1 MDYYEE
7 DEEAPEAPTSLTS
20 LLSDNDNTPKKGGKE
35 KDGSL
40 SRKEDEEEDEEE
52 DEKEEEDDVIEQPAV
67 ESEADKKQRLQP
79 NQSLIVTCRRR
90 PAPVCLLLASGVNT
104 WKRRIAEGAL
114 ASRTRTI
121 IRKHFDKLVNV
132 QSSSTIHVKAGHQ
145 FDELLFCQT

>member
-1 MDYYEE
+1 MDYYED
-7 DEEAPEAPTSLTS
+7 DEKEPEAPTSLTS
-20 LLSDNDNTPKKGGKE
+20 LLSDNDNTPKKGGKD

-40 SRKEDEEEDEEE
+40 SRKEDEEEDEN
-52 DEKEEEDDVIEQPAV
+52 DVIEQPAV